1 MATTREA
8 SPTPARRPARDL
20 IELVLEHM
28 RKNLEPLKYST
39 LAPSRYLVYLHAA
52 EFARLEGIVG
62 ILQQQTIRALTE
74 ELTALNEGTGL
85 TRYARRVWKR
95 PFAAVE
101 NAAPEWHVEF
111 LVDPDGDLQAGDV
124 LVDSEL
130 LLPPGPELAV
140 GARTRRIATVYT
152 GYTGS
157 RVAREATAPVPPA
170 QPAPALSQP
179 SLPSPPS
186 LSVSDTPTTGPT
198 SAEAAVGKPTPAVVE
213 AASVLVAPPPLPTAV
228 LAVPRAL
235 ARISYDDDA
244 GPHDYTVIKASV
256 SIGRGG
262 VAYPIDV
269 RVASSTDVSREHA
282 RIRHDA
288 EKGRFC
294 LIDLSSLGT
303 TVDGVAVPRGYDD
316 ADGTKRETGV
326 EVVLPDRARIGLAN
340 MVFLDFR
347 VER

>member
-1 MATTREA
+1 MATTPDA
-8 SPTPARRPARDL
+8 TPAPAKRPARDL

-39 LAPSRYLVYLHAA
+39 LAPSRYLVYLHPA
-52 EFARLEGIVG
+52 EFARLEGILPIV
-62 ILQQQTIRALTE
+62 QQQAIRALNE
-74 ELTALNEGTGL
+74 ELTTLNDGKGL

-111 LVDPDGDLQAGDV
+111 LVDPDGDLQPGDV

-130 LLPPGPELAV
+130 LLPASPELAV

-152 GYTGS
+152 GS
-157 RVAREATAPVPPA
+157 RVAREAVAPIPP
-170 QPAPALSQP
+170 PAPAP
-179 SLPSPPS
+179 
-186 LSVSDTPTTGPT
+186 
-198 SAEAAVGKPTPAVVE
+198 VV
-213 AASVLVAPPPLPTAV
+213 AAPPPPTPPTLLTPPTLPTPPEVATAPALAPSPATVAV
-228 LAVPRAL
+228 QAGPRAL

-244 GPHDYTVIKASV
+244 GPHDYAVVKASV

-262 VAYPIDV
+262 VAYPVDV
-269 RVASSTDVSREHA
+269 RITSSTDVSREHA

-288 EKGRFC
+288 DTGHFC

-303 TVDGVAVPRGYDD
+303 TVDGVPVPRGYDE
-316 ADGTKRETGV
+316 ADGSKRENGV
-326 EVVLPDRARIGLAN
+326 EVVLPARARIGLAN
-340 MVFLDFR
+340 VVFLDFR

>member
-1 MATTREA
+1 MYVVATTPEA
-8 SPTPARRPARDL
+8 PRTPARRPARDL

-62 ILQQQTIRALTE
+62 ILQQQTVRALNE
-74 ELTALNEGTGL
+74 ELRTLNEGTGL
-85 TRYARRVWKR
+85 TRYARRMWKR

-111 LVDPDGDLQAGDV
+111 LVDPDGDLQPGDV

-130 LLPPGPELAV
+130 LLPPGPEIAV

-157 RVAREATAPVPPA
+157 RVAREATAPAPPA
-170 QPAPALSQP
+170 AVQPT
-179 SLPSPPS
+179 PPTPPVS
-186 LSVSDTPTTGPT
+186 SVSVDTPTTGPT
-198 SAEAAVGKPTPAVVE
+198 TAVVE
-213 AASVLVAPPPLPTAV
+213 AAAVLVAPPPLPTAV

-262 VAYPIDV
+262 VAFPIDV
-269 RVASSTDVSREHA
+269 RVTSSTDVSREHA

-303 TVDGVAVPRGYDD
+303 TVDGVPVPRGYDE
-316 ADGTKRETGV
+316 ADGTKRENGV

>member
-1 MATTREA
+1 VYDVATTPDA
-8 SPTPARRPARDL
+8 SPAPARRPARDL

-39 LAPSRYLVYLHAA
+39 LAPSRYLVYLHAS
-52 EFARLEGIVG
+52 EFARLEGILS
-62 ILQQQTIRALTE
+62 IIQQQTIRALNE
-74 ELTALNEGTGL
+74 ELATLNNGTGL
-85 TRYARRVWKR
+85 ARYARRVLKR
-95 PFAAVE
+95 PFATVE

-111 LVDPDGDLQAGDV
+111 LVDPDGDLQPGDV

-130 LLPPGPELAV
+130 MLPPGPELSV

-157 RVAREATAPVPPA
+157 RTAREAVAPERQAAPIPTPPT
-170 QPAPALSQP
+170 LLT
-179 SLPSPPS
+179 LPKP
-186 LSVSDTPTTGPT
+186 VDTPTTAMLPAF
-198 SAEAAVGKPTPAVVE
+198 AEAAAPAADVAV
-213 AASVLVAPPPLPTAV
+213 AAAPVLVAMPPP
-228 LAVPRAL
+228 VPRAL
-235 ARISYDDDA
+235 ARITYEDDA
-244 GPHDYTVIKASV
+244 GAHDYAVIKASV

-269 RVASSTDVSREHA
+269 RIASTTDVSREHA

-288 EKGRFC
+288 EKGHFC

-303 TVDGVAVPRGYDD
+303 TVDGTAVPRGYDE
-316 ADGTKRETGV
+316 ADGSKRENGV